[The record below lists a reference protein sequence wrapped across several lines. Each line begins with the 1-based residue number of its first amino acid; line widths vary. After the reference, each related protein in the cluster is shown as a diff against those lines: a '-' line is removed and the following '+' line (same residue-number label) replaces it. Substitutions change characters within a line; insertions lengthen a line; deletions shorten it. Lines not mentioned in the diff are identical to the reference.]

1 MLEVLGKNL
10 LQKKAPSDD
19 LTIILN
25 MTDDISG
32 IKYTNIKYE
41 NPYGDQNSGNI
52 DGNISWSWTN
62 LGDNNYSITTKLS

>member
-1 MLEVLGKNL
+1 LLEVLGKNL

-19 LTIILN
+19 LTIIIN

-52 DGNISWSWTN
+52 GGNIS
-62 LGDNNYSITTKLS
+62 